1 MVYYFCSYKFVFST
15 ITPSYSLIIHHTMDE
30 ATLNSYAAAVEGR
43 CSLELLL
50 MVVVQSFLREE
61 SAAEDDRE
69 QKMNEMMR
77 DCSMAIKKRGD
88 QLAISNEL

>member
-1 MVYYFCSYKFVFST
+1 
-15 ITPSYSLIIHHTMDE
+15 MDE

-88 QLAISNEL
+88 QLAISNELWRSFSGC